1 MPIITLPDG
10 KTIEIPSN
18 LDSNQVNSIKQK
30 IAQEYANYTPKGESV
45 SMLDLGRYG
54 YALKNVGKGAVET
67 ALSGASGLAS
77 LVDIGNDNPLTQDLQ
92 KAEAYGD
99 NLRNRLRELDLVQD
113 AIRDSANLEG
123 RMNGATAKLWR
134 ELEAATGGDGDTPLP
149 NWLLDVPR
157 TGDQS
162 SNTDREDNSTDSS
175 STKTD

>member
-1 MPIITLPDG
+1 MFSGLKIALVFVVLAAAG
-10 KTIEIPSN
+10 GGLFYVKQLQSN
-18 LDSNQVNSIKQK
+18 LE
-30 IAQEYANYTPKGESV
+30 IARLNNAKLES
-45 SMLDLGRYG
+45 
-54 YALKNVGKGAVET
+54 AVET
-67 ALSGASGLAS
+67 SEKSLAILKEDNIRLNNLS
-77 LVDIGNDNPLTQDLQ
+77 DQLTQDLQ

>member
-1 MPIITLPDG
+1 MFSGLKIALVFVVLAAAG
-10 KTIEIPSN
+10 GGLFYVKQLQSN
-18 LDSNQVNSIKQK
+18 LE
-30 IAQEYANYTPKGESV
+30 IARLNNAKLET
-45 SMLDLGRYG
+45 
-54 YALKNVGKGAVET
+54 AVET
-67 ALSGASGLAS
+67 SEKSIAMLKEDNLRLNALS
-77 LVDIGNDNPLTQDLQ
+77 DQLTKDLQ
-92 KAEAYGD
+92 KAEQYGD

-157 TGDQS
+157 TGDKS

-175 STKTD
+175 STKTN